1 VDVVYLDFSKA
12 FDAVSYD
19 IRIDKHGNCGVDEW
33 IVRWIKDW
41 VNSRSQSA
49 DQQHRVWLEAC
60 SWRCSLRVNSGSSDA

>member
-49 DQQHRVWLEAC
+49 DQQHRV
-60 SWRCSLRVNSGSSDA
+60 